1 MWKPFPHWKCQ
12 SLNSRL
18 SNTSELVRVF
28 TYPLLSANW
37 NKQHFSAGAHIL
49 RLFAFCI
56 SLGSYFKM
64 STAENVLLI
73 FYWLEWID
81 GVKFMRVDIF
91 SLFKHAWTGLMS
103 VYSTIDF
110 ETILQNG
117 DTRNDLRFKTKSS
130 KLQIVKVAQSFEIWV
145 KFYK

>member
-1 MWKPFPHWKCQ
+1 MAVPATLKF
-12 SLNSRL
+12 
-18 SNTSELVRVF
+18 F
-28 TYPLLSANW
+28 YD
-37 NKQHFSAGAHIL
+37 IL
-49 RLFAFCI
+49 IEFLTFLFNRSMCFKMIIFKRIFCFIWYSFCI
-56 SLGSYFKM
+56 FLGSYFKM

-110 ETILQNG
+110 ETILQSS

-145 KFYK
+145 KFYKSV